1 MITCCEE
8 GFVYIV
14 SYSNSIMTDNVRNKF
29 YEHRRYEVKKR
40 KRRNDFDI
48 INDMSEYLTLIQLM
62 DNLGN
67 VSHAVTMSGVW
78 IFITNK
84 KRDTPLI
91 IEYLA
96 LICVSHSD

>member
-48 INDMSEYLTLIQLM
+48 INDMSEYVTLIQLIE
-62 DNLGN
+62 NLVN
-67 VSHAVTMSGVW
+67 VSYAVTIHFVW
-78 IFITNK
+78 NFYSN
-84 KRDTPLI
+84 
-91 IEYLA
+91 
-96 LICVSHSD
+96 